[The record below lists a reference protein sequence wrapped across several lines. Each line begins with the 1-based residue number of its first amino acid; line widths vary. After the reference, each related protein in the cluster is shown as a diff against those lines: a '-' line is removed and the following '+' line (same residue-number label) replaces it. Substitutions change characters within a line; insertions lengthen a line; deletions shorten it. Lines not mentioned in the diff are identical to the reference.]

1 MYSTHNERKSVAAE
15 RFIRT
20 LKNKIYRHMRTVSKN
35 VYIDKLDDIISEY
48 KIILILTLL
57 KKSVTRTLNLKLLI
71 MLEYQ
76 NTKTFLLKDTL
87 QIGLKKF
94 LSLKKLRTQF
104 HGHMLLVILM
114 VKKLLE
120 HFMKKNCKKQINK
133 HLGQKK

>member
-76 NTKTFLLKDTL
+76 NTKTFLLKDML
-87 QIGLKKF
+87 QIGLKKI
-94 LSLKKLRTQF
+94 LSLKKLKKKTVPWAC
-104 HGHMLLVILM
+104 VINDLNDEE
-114 VKKLLE
+114 VIGTFYEKLL
-120 HFMKKNCKKQINK
+120 
-133 HLGQKK
+133 QKTNQQTF

>member
-76 NTKTFLLKDTL
+76 NTKTFLLKDIR
-87 QIGLKKF
+87 QIDLKKF
-94 LSLKKLRTQF
+94 L
-104 HGHMLLVILM
+104 
-114 VKKLLE
+114 
-120 HFMKKNCKKQINK
+120 
-133 HLGQKK
+133 